1 MDSYKNYQNDT
12 FIMYFCFNW
21 IFHFMH
27 YLHVGISSHIL
38 NNITNNFSIHRLKDQ
53 QSNIVQDI
61 LLYTRVD

>member
-1 MDSYKNYQNDT
+1 
-12 FIMYFCFNW
+12 
-21 IFHFMH
+21 MH

-38 NNITNNFSIHRLKDQ
+38 NNIMNNFYINGLKDQ